1 MNQITNEYKMNMGD
15 TSQYGGTKSAV
26 GGKQASV
33 SHMQPSNTNK
43 AFRGYANVVDKNAK
57 RGAMTNMNMNSGALN
72 QQSGLELANVAHNT
86 SGSSIGFKNGTQ
98 SQFQQEMDAE

>member
-1 MNQITNEYKMNMGD
+1 MNQITNEYNMNMGD
-15 TSQYGGTKSAV
+15 ASQYGGTKSAV

-57 RGAMTNMNMNSGALN
+57 RGATNMNINSGALN
-72 QQSGLELANVAHNT
+72 QQSGLELANVNNT
-86 SGSSIGFKNGTQ
+86 SGTSIGFKNATQ
-98 SQFQQEMDAE
+98 SQF